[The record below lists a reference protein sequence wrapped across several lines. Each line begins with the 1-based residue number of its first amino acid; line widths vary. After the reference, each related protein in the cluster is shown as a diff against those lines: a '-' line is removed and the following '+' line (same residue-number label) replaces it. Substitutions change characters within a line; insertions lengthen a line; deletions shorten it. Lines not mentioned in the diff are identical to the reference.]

1 MIVWNDRHISSLLFL
16 RCGNDGNAMI
26 KPFFPKTLSKTISDL
41 IHGIKIIHFLKFAL
55 SRCPPPFF
63 TLCRRDHTKGM
74 KSQKLASIRKSSGI
88 YSVIIVSNLLEELF
102 FKRQKLRVVFVR
114 EICATN
120 CPCDKG
126 GWFWHLFF
134 SFQAMNYFPT
144 SRADVL
150 KNII

>member
-55 SRCPPPFF
+55 SRCPPPFLLF
-63 TLCRRDHTKGM
+63 AGATTQRGWK
-74 KSQKLASIRKSSGI
+74 AKSSPRLGNQAEYI
-88 YSVIIVSNLLEELF
+88 LLSSFLICLENYFLKDKNWEW
-102 FKRQKLRVVFVR
+102 FVR

-134 SFQAMNYFPT
+134 SLSKLWTIFLRLGRMYSKT
-144 SRADVL
+144 
-150 KNII
+150 